1 MRFLISGISQKGAGM
16 VNKAK
21 EKSPKEMLVEEIKN
35 LGMTHG
41 MNTVFTNFLELTA
54 LSLAIQMDTVNREE
68 RQERYEELE
77 ISIDREAL
85 SSYGRMTFYLILA
98 IREYHSDPKDILGE
112 VYTRLK
118 LSNEWNG
125 QFFTPD
131 SISRFMAEILQIP
144 ENIPDEKGYVTINE
158 PTCGS
163 GTMICGA
170 VWAMQKNGFDYQRKS
185 LFVAQ
190 DIDIRCVWMTYIQC
204 CLYRI
209 PVVVIHGNT
218 LTQEE
223 WSYWYSCDALQ
234 VLATNACSSRT
245 DGRQTS
251 GTCTDQQQKT
261 AQ

>member
-1 MRFLISGISQKGAGM
+1 MRSLIRSVRQKGAAM
-16 VNKAK
+16 ANKAK
-21 EKSPKEMLVEEIKN
+21 EKSSEERLVEEIRN
-35 LGMTHG
+35 LGRTHG
-41 MNTVFTNFLELTA
+41 MNMVFTSFLELTA
-54 LSLAIQMDTVNREE
+54 LALAIQMDPVNRAE
-68 RQERYEELE
+68 RQESYEELE
-77 ISIDREAL
+77 KSMDREAL
-85 SSYGRMTFYLILA
+85 SAYGRMTFYLILA

-112 VYTRLK
+112 VYTRLR

-144 ENIPDEKGYVTINE
+144 EDIPEGRVYVTINE
-158 PTCGS
+158 PACGS
-163 GTMICGA
+163 GTMIYGA

-223 WSYWYSCDALQ
+223 WSYWYSLDALQ
-234 VLATNACSSRT
+234 VLVANVCSSQT

-251 GTCTDQQQKT
+251 ETCMNEQQNT

>member
-1 MRFLISGISQKGAGM
+1 MA
-16 VNKAK
+16 NKAK
-21 EKSPKEMLVEEIKN
+21 EKSPEERLVEEIQN
-35 LGMTHG
+35 LGRTHG

-54 LSLAIQMDTVNREE
+54 LALAIQMDPMNRAE
-68 RQERYEELE
+68 RQESYDELE
-77 ISIDREAL
+77 KSIDGEAL
-85 SSYGRMTFYLILA
+85 SAYGRMTIYLLWA
-98 IREYHSDPKDILGE
+98 IWKFRSDPKDILGE
-112 VYTRLK
+112 VYTRLG

-131 SISRFMAEILQIP
+131 SISRLIAKLLQIP
-144 ENIPDEKGYVTINE
+144 GDIPEGKEYVTINE

-163 GTMICGA
+163 GTMIYGA

-204 CLYRI
+204 CLYQI

-223 WSYWYSCDALQ
+223 WSYWYSYDGIQ
-234 VLATNACSSRT
+234 VLVTKQYSRM
-245 DGRQTS
+245 GRKQPS
-251 GTCTDQQQKT
+251 GECMNHKQKIT
-261 AQ
+261 Q

>member
-1 MRFLISGISQKGAGM
+1 M
-16 VNKAK
+16 VNKVK
-21 EKSPKEMLVEEIKN
+21 EKSPKEMLVEEIQN
-35 LGMTHG
+35 LGRTHG

-77 ISIDREAL
+77 KSIDREAL

-98 IREYHSDPKDILGE
+98 IRKYHSDPKDILGE

-131 SISRFMAEILQIP
+131 AISRFMAEILQIP
-144 ENIPDEKGYVTINE
+144 EDIPDEKGYVTINE

-163 GTMICGA
+163 GTMIYGA
-170 VWAMQKNGFDYQRKS
+170 VWAMQKNGFDYRRKS

-190 DIDIRCVWMTYIQC
+190 DIDIRCVWMSYIQC

-223 WSYWYSCDALQ
+223 WSYWYSLDALQ
-234 VLATNACSSRT
+234 VLAANVCSSQT
-245 DGRQTS
+245 DGRQLS
-251 GTCTDQQQKT
+251 GTSMNEQQKT
-261 AQ
+261 TQQKGDLAV

>member
-1 MRFLISGISQKGAGM
+1 MHSPILSVRQKGAAM
-16 VNKAK
+16 ANKAK
-21 EKSPKEMLVEEIKN
+21 EKSSEERLVEEIRN
-35 LGMTHG
+35 LGRTHG
-41 MNTVFTNFLELTA
+41 LNTVFTNFLELTA
-54 LSLAIQMDTVNREE
+54 LALAIHMDPVNWAE
-68 RQERYEELE
+68 RQESYEELE
-77 ISIDREAL
+77 RSIDRQTL
-85 SSYGRMTFYLILA
+85 SAYGRMAFYLIQSVLKY
-98 IREYHSDPKDILGE
+98 RSEPKDILGE

-125 QFFTPD
+125 QYFTPD

-144 ENIPDEKGYVTINE
+144 EDIPEEEGYVTINE

-163 GTMICGA
+163 GTMIYGA

-223 WSYWYSCDALQ
+223 WSYWYSYDGMQ
-234 VLATNACSSRT
+234 VLATKQCSQMVKNSHLE
-245 DGRQTS
+245 
-251 GTCTDQQQKT
+251 K
-261 AQ
+261 A

>member
-1 MRFLISGISQKGAGM
+1 MA
-16 VNKAK
+16 NKAK
-21 EKSPKEMLVEEIKN
+21 EKSSEERLVEEIEN
-35 LGMTHG
+35 LGRTHG

-54 LSLAIQMDTVNREE
+54 LSLAIQMDPVNREE

-77 ISIDREAL
+77 KSIDREAL
-85 SSYGRMTFYLILA
+85 SSYGRMTLYLILA
-98 IREYHSDPKDILGE
+98 IREYRSDPKDILGE
-112 VYTRLK
+112 VYTGLK

-131 SISRFMAEILQIP
+131 SISRFMAELLQIP
-144 ENIPDEKGYVTINE
+144 GDIPEGEEYITINE

-163 GTMICGA
+163 GTMIYGA

-223 WSYWYSCDALQ
+223 WSYWYSYDGMQ
-234 VLATNACSSRT
+234 VLATKPCTQA
-245 DGRQTS
+245 DGKLPS
-251 GTCTDQQQKT
+251 GECMQQKQKI

>member
-1 MRFLISGISQKGAGM
+1 MRSLILSVRQKGAAM
-16 VNKAK
+16 ANKAK
-21 EKSPKEMLVEEIKN
+21 EKSSEERLVEEIQN
-35 LGMTHG
+35 LGRTHG

-54 LSLAIQMDTVNREE
+54 LALAIQMDPVNRAE
-68 RQERYEELE
+68 RQESYEELE
-77 ISIDREAL
+77 KSLDREAL
-85 SSYGRMTFYLILA
+85 SAYGRMTFYLILA
-98 IREYHSDPKDILGE
+98 IREYRSDPKDILGE

-118 LSNEWNG
+118 LFNEWNK
-125 QFFTPD
+125 QYFIPD
-131 SISRFMAEILQIP
+131 SISRFMAELLQIP
-144 ENIPDEKGYVTINE
+144 EGEEYVTINE

-223 WSYWYSCDALQ
+223 WSYWYSYDGMQ
-234 VLATNACSSRT
+234 VLATKPCSQANGKLS
-245 DGRQTS
+245 S
-251 GTCTDQQQKT
+251 GECMQQKQKT

>member
-1 MRFLISGISQKGAGM
+1 MASK
-16 VNKAK
+16 VK
-21 EKSPKEMLVEEIKN
+21 EKSPEERLVEEIQK
-35 LGMTHG
+35 LGRTNG

-54 LSLAIQMDTVNREE
+54 LALAIQMDPVNRAE
-68 RQERYEELE
+68 RQESYEKLE
-77 ISIDREAL
+77 KSMDREAL
-85 SSYGRMTFYLILA
+85 SAYGRMTFYLFLT
-98 IREYHSDPKDILGE
+98 IRENRSDPKDILGE
-112 VYTRLK
+112 VYTRLN

-131 SISRFMAEILQIP
+131 PISRMMAEILQVPSGIS
-144 ENIPDEKGYVTINE
+144 KGEEYVAINE
-158 PTCGS
+158 PACGS
-163 GTMICGA
+163 GTMIYGA
-170 VWAMQKNGFDYQRKS
+170 VWAMQKNEFDYQRRT

-223 WSYWYSCDALQ
+223 WSYWYSYDGMQ
-234 VLATNACSSRT
+234 VLATKPSSQA
-245 DGRQTS
+245 DGKLPS
-251 GTCTDQQQKT
+251 GECMQQKQQT

>member
-1 MRFLISGISQKGAGM
+1 MAI
-16 VNKAK
+16 KAK
-21 EKSPKEMLVEEIKN
+21 EKSPEERLVEEIQN
-35 LGMTHG
+35 LGRTHG

-54 LSLAIQMDTVNREE
+54 LALAIQMDPVNRAE

-77 ISIDREAL
+77 KSMDGKTL
-85 SSYGRMTFYLILA
+85 SAYGKMTFYLFMA
-98 IREYHSDPKDILGE
+98 VRGYQSDPKDILGE
-112 VYTRLK
+112 VYTRLN
-118 LSNEWNG
+118 LFNEWNG

-144 ENIPDEKGYVTINE
+144 EDIPDEKGYVTINE
-158 PTCGS
+158 PICGS
-163 GTMICGA
+163 GTMIYGA

-190 DIDIRCVWMTYIQC
+190 DIDIRCVWMSYILG

-251 GTCTDQQQKT
+251 GTCMNEQQKT
-261 AQ
+261 AQQKGDLAV

>member
-1 MRFLISGISQKGAGM
+1 MAI
-16 VNKAK
+16 KAK

-54 LSLAIQMDTVNREE
+54 LALAIQMDPVNRAE
-68 RQERYEELE
+68 RQESYEKLE
-77 ISIDREAL
+77 KSMDGETL
-85 SSYGRMTFYLILA
+85 SAYGKMTFHLFMA
-98 IREYHSDPKDILGE
+98 IQKYHSDPKDILGE

-131 SISRFMAEILQIP
+131 SISRMMAEILQIP
-144 ENIPDEKGYVTINE
+144 EDIPEGKGYVTINE

-163 GTMICGA
+163 GTMVYGA

-223 WSYWYSCDALQ
+223 WSYWYSLDALQ
-234 VLATNACSSRT
+234 VLAANVCSSQT
-245 DGRQTS
+245 DGRQPT
-251 GTCTDQQQKT
+251 GTCMNEQQKT
-261 AQ
+261 TQQKGDLAV

>member
-1 MRFLISGISQKGAGM
+1 MAD
-16 VNKAK
+16 KAK
-21 EKSPKEMLVEEIKN
+21 EKTSGELLVEEIQS
-35 LGMTHG
+35 LGRTHG
-41 MNTVFTNFLELTA
+41 VNTVFTNFLELTA
-54 LSLAIQMDTVNREE
+54 LALAIQLDPLNQTE
-68 RQERYEELE
+68 RQESYEKLE
-77 ISIDREAL
+77 KSIDREAL
-85 SSYGRMTFYLILA
+85 SAYGRMTFCLGQS
-98 IREYHSDPKDILGE
+98 IREQRSDPKDILGE

-131 SISRFMAEILQIP
+131 CISRMMAELLQIP
-144 ENIPDEKGYVTINE
+144 GDIPEGKEYVTINE
-158 PTCGS
+158 PACGS
-163 GTMICGA
+163 GTMIYGA

-218 LTQEE
+218 LTQEN
-223 WSYWYSCDALQ
+223 WSYWYSHDGMQ
-234 VLATNACSSRT
+234 VLVTNVCGSQM
-245 DGRQTS
+245 DGKPLPDE
-251 GTCTDQQQKT
+251 CTHQKQKT